1 MLIQPFASQVNFLDP
16 KYNQKGEPY
25 GPYRFQQII
34 KESYYI
40 SKNCNTSYNDVLKM
54 TPTERD
60 SILAIIIQEGKETE
74 KVLNELQEKNNRE

>member
-34 KESYYI
+34 KESYY
-40 SKNCNTSYNDVLKM
+40 VLKM